1 MGNKESGEIKFD
13 QWKEY
18 LYIYIFFVLT
28 KRERFPFH
36 SRILKEGEEEASST
50 NDGEKRLIA
59 VTIQY
64 ILVINFICME
74 NGSRVEF
81 SFETDGNRHPC
92 VIPSPPP
99 HKIIKHPAWRK
110 AHVPHA
116 FIRSLAKH
124 PTPFCAINNTQTIL
138 LFPSRGSKK
147 KFRHPIT
154 RHRPPSRLISKRRRT
169 DTMRGKEEG
178 VTWTNIIYFILVFLS
193 TRGQFLSRIL
203 SQLVLAEAD
212 TTTRESGVSVETI
225 GNWESTG

>member
-36 SRILKEGEEEASST
+36 SRILKEGEEETSST

-92 VIPSPPP
+92 VISSPPP

-138 LFPSRGSKK
+138 LFPSKGSKK

-169 DTMRGKEEG
+169 DTMRGKRK
-178 VTWTNIIYFILVFLS
+178 VLF
-193 TRGQFLSRIL
+193 GQIL
-203 SQLVLAEAD
+203 SILYSYSFLEFYLSSFWQRQIRRHENLASPLRRSETGNQLGEGK
-212 TTTRESGVSVETI
+212 E
-225 GNWESTG
+225 